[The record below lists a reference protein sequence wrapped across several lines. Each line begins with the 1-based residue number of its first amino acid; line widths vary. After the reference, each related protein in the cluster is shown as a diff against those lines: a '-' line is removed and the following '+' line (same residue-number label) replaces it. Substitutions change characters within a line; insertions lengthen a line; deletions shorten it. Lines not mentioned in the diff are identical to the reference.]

1 LSHKGAADIPAV
13 SVIIPVYNSSA
24 TLEECLDSVIGQTF
38 SDIEIVCVNDGSTDD
53 SESILVA
60 YESRDE
66 RVTLVNRPNGGL
78 SAARNTGIEACCG
91 EYIVF
96 LDSDDTLDPE
106 TVETALEAAREHGA
120 DAVLWGYVREF
131 ENQSKPK
138 ALFEGGRVFDEA
150 AVRSEITLRLFGL
163 TGKQLKH
170 PEDANTIV
178 TAWGKLLRASIIKE
192 NALRFIDTKEI
203 GTEDALFN
211 IEYFIHA
218 RKAVYVDWYFTHYR
232 KTGASSL
239 TYTYKRELPVRWLR
253 LYEKMNA
260 VVVEHNLG
268 EEFRLALR
276 NRIAMSII
284 GLGLNITRSGLTK
297 AEKKAEI
304 DKIFSEPVFSD
315 AAASFSMRWLP
326 PVWKVFFFFV
336 KMKQPTLVLPLLE
349 AMNSIIGS

>member
-1 LSHKGAADIPAV
+1 M
-13 SVIIPVYNSSA
+13 
-24 TLEECLDSVIGQTF
+24 
-38 SDIEIVCVNDGSTDD
+38 
-53 SESILVA
+53 
-60 YESRDE
+60 
-66 RVTLVNRPNGGL
+66 LVNRPNGGL
-78 SAARNTGIEACCG
+78 SAARNTGIEACAG
-91 EYIVF
+91 EYIIF

-106 TVETALEAAREHGA
+106 TVETALEAAKEHGA

-150 AVRSEITLRLFGL
+150 AVRGEIYLRLFGL

-178 TAWGKLLRASIIKE
+178 TAWGKLLRASIIRE
-192 NALRFIDTKEI
+192 NFLRFTDTKEI

-211 IEYFIHA
+211 IEYFVYV

-232 KTGASSL
+232 KTSASSL
-239 TYTYKRELPVRWLR
+239 TYTYKRELPERWLR

-260 VVVEHNLG
+260 AIEEHNLG
-268 EEFRLALR
+268 GEFRLALT

-284 GLGLNITRSGLTK
+284 GLGLNIARSGLTK

-304 DKIFSEPVFSD
+304 DKIFAEPVFAK
-315 AAASFSMRWLP
+315 AAAAFSLRYLP

-336 KMKQPTLVLPLLE
+336 KMKQPAFVLMLLE
-349 AMNSIIGS
+349 AMNSLIGS